1 MFNYITQD
9 PREALILSLK
19 REVSVLLAENEHLR
33 TALNVYSEAGQYN
46 LTFLKFNS
54 I

>member
-1 MFNYITQD
+1 MD

-19 REVSVLLAENEHLR
+19 REIAVLLAENEHLR
-33 TALNVYSEAGQYN
+33 TALHVHSEANEAGL
-46 LTFLKFNS
+46 LTDKIRTLTY